1 MVELLQAMG
10 LSPLHAEAHTT
21 TLSHTHTITP
31 SPTQASSKSDSV
43 PKAGGQTDLS
53 AAETTTDNRTGFH
66 GNTDVHGNT
75 AVLNSIQGGQTMLHV
90 AAQSGQANVVHVL
103 LQYGADP
110 TIR

>member
-1 MVELLQAMG
+1 MVKLLQAMG

-31 SPTQASSKSDSV
+31 SPTQASSRSDSV
-43 PKAGGQTDLS
+43 PELGGQTDSS
-53 AAETTTDNRTGFH
+53 AAETTTDNGTGFH
-66 GNTDVHGNT
+66 GNT
-75 AVLNSIQGGQTMLHV
+75 AILNSIQGGQTMLHV